1 LGVARA
7 LLGGIGGMATIAAI
21 NTALAVPAGAS
32 TSPAEAVSAALSGAQ
47 KQSSV
52 RWASSVTTKGITNTI
67 VTQAGH
73 SSGSQLITWS
83 EGKNAAY
90 LAIELVS
97 DVGYMT
103 GTAGGLYA
111 EGFTQT
117 AAVSEAGKWISL
129 TSSSSAYAS
138 TVSGLTIA
146 TTMQQ
151 MQMAG
156 PVTSVAAVTIAGHT
170 YPGYKGMTKP
180 FQGGPALTETLY
192 ISTTATPLPVKAIQD
207 TSTVVFGDW
216 GEAIKVSVPK
226 GAVPIQS
233 GWLRK

>member
-1 LGVARA
+1 MSVARV
-7 LLGGIGGMATIAAI
+7 LWGGIGVVATVAAI
-21 NTALAVPAGAS
+21 GAVPAAPAGAS
-32 TSPAEAVSAALSGAQ
+32 TSPAQAVSAALSGAQ

-52 RWASSVTTKGITNTI
+52 RWASSVTTQGITNTI
-67 VTQAGH
+67 VTQAGR
-73 SSGSQLITWS
+73 SQGSQLITWS

-90 LAIELVS
+90 LAIELVNG
-97 DVGYMT
+97 VGYMT

-117 AAVSEAGKWISL
+117 AAASEAGKWISL

-146 TTMQQ
+146 TTMEQ

-156 PVTSVAAVTIAGHT
+156 PVTSVPAVTISGHR
-170 YPGYKGMTKP
+170 YPGYKGTTKP
-180 FQGGPALTETLY
+180 YQGGPALQETIYL
-192 ISTTATPLPVKAIQD
+192 STTATPLPVKAVQD

-216 GEAIKVSVPK
+216 GEAVKVSVPK
-226 GAVPIQS
+226 GAVAVQS

>member
-1 LGVARA
+1 MSVARV
-7 LLGGIGGMATIAAI
+7 LLWGIGGMATVAAVS
-21 NTALAVPAGAS
+21 AASAAPAMAS
-32 TSPAEAVSAALSGAQ
+32 TSPAQAVSAALSGAQ

-52 RWASSVTTKGITNTI
+52 RWASSVTAKGITNTI
-67 VTQAGH
+67 VTQAGR
-73 SSGSQLITWS
+73 SAGSQLITWS

-97 DVGYMT
+97 GVGYMT

-117 AAVSEAGKWISL
+117 AAVSEAEKWISL

-146 TTMQQ
+146 TTMEQ

-156 PVTSVAAVTIAGHT
+156 PVTSVPAVTISGHQ

-180 FQGGPALTETLY
+180 FQGGPALDETIY
-192 ISTTATPLPVKAIQD
+192 ISTTATPLPVKAVQD